1 MRNTF
6 INELE
11 KLAVVDPSIYLL
23 TGDLGFGVLNSFSEN
38 LPKQFINVGISEQ
51 NMTAVAAGLA
61 LEGNTVYTYS
71 IGNFPSLRCLE
82 QIRND
87 ICYPNANVKIISVGA
102 GLSYGQLGMS
112 HHATE
117 DMAIMRAL
125 PNMRVFSPAD
135 PQEAIAVLK
144 EVSQVPGPAYIRLGK
159 GRETNNAPDKT
170 ITSIAMPR
178 EIVSGTEVCL
188 FTTGAIAAEAVK
200 AAQILNEDDIS
211 AAVYTLPAI
220 KPIDADVIKKLT
232 KQFKL
237 LVSIE
242 EHNVIGGL
250 GSAIA
255 EVTAGISGTHAPL
268 LCLGM
273 KDQYSSIVGSH
284 EFLRDYYGLSA
295 EKLASRIC
303 DRLEAIACK
312 Q

>member
-1 MRNTF
+1 
-6 INELE
+6 
-11 KLAVVDPSIYLL
+11 
-23 TGDLGFGVLNSFSEN
+23 
-38 LPKQFINVGISEQ
+38 
-51 NMTAVAAGLA
+51 
-61 LEGNTVYTYS
+61 
-71 IGNFPSLRCLE
+71 
-82 QIRND
+82 
-87 ICYPNANVKIISVGA
+87 
-102 GLSYGQLGMS
+102 
-112 HHATE
+112 
-117 DMAIMRAL
+117 
-125 PNMRVFSPAD
+125 MRVFSPAD

-144 EVSQVPGPAYIRLGK
+144 EVSQVSGPAYIRLGK
-159 GRETNNAPDKT
+159 GREANNASDKM

-178 EIVSGTEVCL
+178 EIFSGTEVCL
-188 FTTGAIAAEAVK
+188 LTTGAIASEAVK
-200 AAQILNEDDIS
+200 AAQILTEDNIS
-211 AAVYTLPAI
+211 VAVYTLSTI
-220 KPIDADVIKKLT
+220 KPLDADAIKKLA

-242 EHNVIGGL
+242 EHNIIGGL

>member
-11 KLAVVDPSIYLL
+11 KLAAVDPSIYLL

-51 NMTAVAAGLA
+51 NMAAVAAGLA

-159 GRETNNAPDKT
+159 GREANNAPDKT

-232 KQFKL
+232 KQFEL

-255 EVTAGISGTHAPL
+255 EVTAGISGTMHH
-268 LCLGM
+268 
-273 KDQYSSIVGSH
+273 YS
-284 EFLRDYYGLSA
+284 A
-295 EKLASRIC
+295 
-303 DRLEAIACK
+303 
-312 Q
+312 

>member
-135 PQEAIAVLK
+135 PQG
-144 EVSQVPGPAYIRLGK
+144 SNR
-159 GRETNNAPDKT
+159 
-170 ITSIAMPR
+170 S
-178 EIVSGTEVCL
+178 TER
-188 FTTGAIAAEAVK
+188 
-200 AAQILNEDDIS
+200 S
-211 AAVYTLPAI
+211 
-220 KPIDADVIKKLT
+220 KP
-232 KQFKL
+232 
-237 LVSIE
+237 S
-242 EHNVIGGL
+242 
-250 GSAIA
+250 SR
-255 EVTAGISGTHAPL
+255 AGI
-268 LCLGM
+268 
-273 KDQYSSIVGSH
+273 YSFGQRTRS
-284 EFLRDYYGLSA
+284 
-295 EKLASRIC
+295 K
-303 DRLEAIACK
+303 
-312 Q
+312 

>member
-1 MRNTF
+1 M
-6 INELE
+6 
-11 KLAVVDPSIYLL
+11 
-23 TGDLGFGVLNSFSEN
+23 
-38 LPKQFINVGISEQ
+38 
-51 NMTAVAAGLA
+51 
-61 LEGNTVYTYS
+61 
-71 IGNFPSLRCLE
+71 
-82 QIRND
+82 
-87 ICYPNANVKIISVGA
+87 
-102 GLSYGQLGMS
+102 
-112 HHATE
+112 
-117 DMAIMRAL
+117 
-125 PNMRVFSPAD
+125 
-135 PQEAIAVLK
+135 
-144 EVSQVPGPAYIRLGK
+144 
-159 GRETNNAPDKT
+159 
-170 ITSIAMPR
+170 
-178 EIVSGTEVCL
+178 CL

-232 KQFKL
+232 KQFEL

>member
-61 LEGNTVYTYS
+61 LEGNAVYTYS

-144 EVSQVPGPAYIRLGK
+144 EVSRVPGPAYIRLGK
-159 GRETNNAPDKT
+159 GREANNAPDKT

-232 KQFKL
+232 KQFEL

>member
-273 KDQYSSIVGSH
+273 KNQDSSIVGSH

>member
-38 LPKQFINVGISEQ
+38 LPKQIINVGISEQ

-159 GRETNNAPDKT
+159 GREANNAPDKT

-200 AAQILNEDDIS
+200 AAQILNEDNIS
-211 AAVYTLPAI
+211 VAVYTLSTI
-220 KPIDADVIKKLT
+220 KPLDVDAIKKLA

-242 EHNVIGGL
+242 EHNIIGGL

>member
-11 KLAVVDPSIYLL
+11 KLAAVDPSIYLL

-232 KQFKL
+232 KQFEL

>member
-51 NMTAVAAGLA
+51 NMAAVAAGLA

-159 GRETNNAPDKT
+159 GREANNAPDKT

-232 KQFKL
+232 KQFEL

>member
-61 LEGNTVYTYS
+61 LEGNAVYTYS

-144 EVSQVPGPAYIRLGK
+144 EVSQVPGPAYIRLEK
-159 GRETNNAPDKT
+159 QIMLRIKRLRRLPCHEKLFL
-170 ITSIAMPR
+170 
-178 EIVSGTEVCL
+178 VQKCVC
-188 FTTGAIAAEAVK
+188 
-200 AAQILNEDDIS
+200 S
-211 AAVYTLPAI
+211 
-220 KPIDADVIKKLT
+220 
-232 KQFKL
+232 L
-237 LVSIE
+237 LV
-242 EHNVIGGL
+242 
-250 GSAIA
+250 
-255 EVTAGISGTHAPL
+255 
-268 LCLGM
+268 
-273 KDQYSSIVGSH
+273 Q
-284 EFLRDYYGLSA
+284 
-295 EKLASRIC
+295 SR
-303 DRLEAIACK
+303 LK